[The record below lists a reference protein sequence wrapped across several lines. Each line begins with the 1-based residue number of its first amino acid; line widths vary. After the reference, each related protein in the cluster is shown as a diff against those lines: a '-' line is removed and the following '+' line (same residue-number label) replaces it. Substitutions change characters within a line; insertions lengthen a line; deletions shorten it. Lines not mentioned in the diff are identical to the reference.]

1 MNGRVGTVTR
11 YSCALCLLVGCV
23 DGFKG
28 SNVQFDF
35 KAGTPVQASSYAAAK
50 PGQFPANSSLALYAL
65 DENSSQTSL
74 FEIQR
79 FEIHRIVDLASPCYI
94 DVGEH
99 VPHPGLHV
107 SQFAEQIAKDDDI
120 PDPLHPPAS
129 ATTEQVEE
137 VATAQQRQINV
148 TKYAS
153 NAGMEVITSASPAT
167 YPAVDADCNGSG
179 LPPPQCTDDAS
190 NARRLAACQAAWDK
204 DPGLYEGTDR
214 VLVSPLAGT
223 AYGMVDGINPVN
235 LGPVGGAQFFVDTN
249 LVDFTAYALYQR
261 MDGDTGTGSLLY
273 YGKIKPDAVRGVTHA
288 QLVNQTDSSLTVE
301 VAIFSDLGNDD
312 VSF

>member
-1 MNGRVGTVTR
+1 MGTVTR
-11 YSCALCLLVGCV
+11 YSFALCLLAGCV

-35 KAGTPVQASSYAAAK
+35 KSGTPVQASSYAAAK
-50 PGQFPANSSLALYAL
+50 PGQLPANSSLALYAL
-65 DENSSQTSL
+65 DESTSQTSL

-107 SQFAEQIAKDDDI
+107 SQFATVIAKDDGI
-120 PDPLHPPAS
+120 PDVQNPPAS
-129 ATTEQVEE
+129 STMEQQEE
-137 VATAQQRQINV
+137 VATAEQRMINV
-148 TKYAS
+148 AKYAS
-153 NAGMEVITSASPAT
+153 NAGLEVITSASPAT

-179 LPPPQCTDDAS
+179 LPPPMCTDDAS
-190 NARRLAACQAAWDK
+190 NARRLAACQAAWAA
-204 DPGLYEGTDR
+204 DPALYEGTDR

-223 AYGMVDGINPVN
+223 AYGMVDGVNPVN
-235 LGPVGGAQFFVDTN
+235 LGAVGGAQFFVDTN
-249 LVDFTAYALYQR
+249 LVDFSAYAIYQR
-261 MDGDTGTGSLLY
+261 TDGDTGTGSLLY
-273 YGKIKPDAVRGVTHA
+273 YGKVKPDVVRGVTHA
-288 QLVNQTDSSLTVE
+288 QLVNQTDSTLTVE
-301 VAIFSDLGNDD
+301 LAIFDDLGNDD